1 MRKIAT
7 VSLAL
12 VLGLCLAT
20 AVFAFD
26 PTPPYTPGT
35 GINGTVHD
43 LGTVHN
49 GMNYVAIPPDFGS
62 SPSQLNRICIF
73 CHAPHNT
80 YRLSVANLGNPGGTG
95 DAAPDAYDYLPL
107 WNHELTGNFVYDMY
121 WNGPGAPTTGA
132 KASQAI
138 QNGMEMGSVSLL
150 CMSCHDGSVAVNAY
164 GNTDQPVASQS
175 GGGGFINPAY
185 SIGLD
190 NNMQNHH
197 PIGFDY
203 DAVAAI
209 DTEIA
214 GADTVSFTSTDT
226 VRDHLYG
233 AGNTQ
238 LECASCHS
246 VHNTGNE
253 GESLLWRSDRNSELC
268 LTCHIKGTYTPPTP

>member
-7 VSLAL
+7 VLLAL

-20 AVFAFD
+20 AVRAYD
-26 PTPPYTPGT
+26 PPAPAPGS

-43 LGTVHN
+43 LGTAHN
-49 GMNYVAIPPDFGS
+49 GMSYVAIPTDMGS
-62 SPSQLNRICIF
+62 SSTPLNRICIF

-80 YRLSVANLGNPGGTG
+80 YRLSTANGGAPGGSG
-95 DAAPDAYDYLPL
+95 PLAPDAFDYLPL
-107 WNHELTGNFVYDMY
+107 WNHELTGNFAYSMY
-121 WNGPGAPTTGA
+121 YNGPGAPTTGS
-132 KASQAI
+132 KASQAV
-138 QNGMEMGSVSLL
+138 QNGMAMGSTSLL
-150 CMSCHDGSVAVNAY
+150 CMSCHDGSVAVNSY
-164 GNTDQPVASQS
+164 GTTDQPLTSQS
-175 GGGGFINPAY
+175 GGGASISAGY
-185 SIGLD
+185 SVGLD

-203 DAVAAI
+203 DAVQAL

-214 GADTVSFTSTDT
+214 SPDLVSFTTTDT

-246 VHNTGNE
+246 VHNTGNT
-253 GESLLWRSDRNSELC
+253 GESLLWRSDVNSELC
-268 LTCHIKGTYTPPTP
+268 LTCHMKGTYTPPTP

>member
-7 VSLAL
+7 VLLAL

-20 AVFAFD
+20 AVQAYD
-26 PTPPYTPGT
+26 PPAPPPGS

-43 LGTVHN
+43 LGTPGQH
-49 GMNYVAIPPDFGS
+49 GMNYSANPADN
-62 SPSQLNRICIF
+62 LTRICIF

-80 YRLSVANLGNPGGTG
+80 YRLSPANLGAPGGSG
-95 DAAPDAYDYLPL
+95 PMAPDAYDYLPL
-107 WNHELTGNFVYDMY
+107 WNHELTGNFVYSMY
-121 WNGPGAPTTGA
+121 WNGPGAPTTGS

-150 CMSCHDGSVAVNAY
+150 CMSCHDGSVAVNSY
-164 GNTDQPVASQS
+164 GNTWQPVTSRS
-175 GGGGFINPAY
+175 GGGSTISLSY
-185 SIGLD
+185 TVGLN

-197 PIGFDY
+197 PIGFNY
-203 DAVAAI
+203 DDVQAI

-214 GADTVSFTSTDT
+214 VADSVSFTATDT

-233 AGNTQ
+233 TGNTQ

-246 VHNTGNE
+246 VHNTGNT
-253 GESLLWRSDRNSELC
+253 GESLLWRSDQNSELC
-268 LTCHIKGTYTPPTP
+268 LTCHMKGAYTTP

>member
-7 VSLAL
+7 VLLAL

-20 AVFAFD
+20 AVFAYD
-26 PTPPYTPGT
+26 PPAPPPGS

-49 GMNYVAIPPDFGS
+49 NMDYTANPNDN
-62 SPSQLNRICIF
+62 LDRICIF

-80 YRLSVANLGNPGGTG
+80 YRLSPANLGAPGGTG
-95 DAAPDAYDYLPL
+95 PQAPDAYDYLPL
-107 WNHELTGNFVYDMY
+107 WNHELTGNFVYSMY
-121 WNGPGAPTTGA
+121 WNGPGAPTSGA

-138 QNGMEMGSVSLL
+138 QNGMQMGSVSLL
-150 CMSCHDGSVAVNAY
+150 CMSCHDGSVAVNSY
-164 GNTDQPVASQS
+164 GNTDQPITSQS
-175 GGGGFINPAY
+175 GSGGTISTAY
-185 SIGLD
+185 SVGRD

-197 PIGFDY
+197 PIGFNY
-203 DAVAAI
+203 DDVQAV

-214 GADTVSFTSTDT
+214 NADTVSFTATDT

-246 VHNTGNE
+246 VHNTGNT
-253 GESLLWRSDRNSELC
+253 GESLLWRSDVNSELC
-268 LTCHIKGTYTPPTP
+268 LTCHMKGTYTAP